1 MSRIHWRKFCIR
13 DDKLVIL
20 MKTGGSYEMKTNV
33 NYIVKTW
40 LLSLVLIHTG
50 SQLNAQYFGKNKP
63 GYDVFDFEVYQTP
76 NFEIYHYFADDS
88 LIKDLAI
95 SAEQWYQ
102 MHFNVF
108 GDSINFRNPLI
119 FYQDHAD
126 FQQTNTTMGTVSVG
140 TGGFTEGL
148 KNRVVMPIALTRGQT
163 DHVLGHELVH
173 AFQYNIF
180 TSSDSL
186 SLRNMQNLPLWMI
199 EGMAEYLSIGSVDP
213 HTAMWMRDAVITD
226 DFPSL
231 DDLTKDPSYFPYR
244 YGHAFWAFMTKMWGD
259 TIIKPLFV
267 ETSKMGYD
275 RALKKV
281 VGYDSKTISNM
292 WKMATLTHFK
302 DILKDA
308 DKSPVGAKILSED
321 NAGEMNISPS
331 ISPDGKYVAFLSE
344 KDVFTIDLFL
354 AEAETGK
361 IIKKLSST
369 VHNSEIDA
377 FNFLESSGTWSP
389 DGKQFAFVVFTK
401 GKNKLAIVDVK
412 KAKITNEIEIP
423 GIESFSNPAWSPDRK
438 QIVVA
443 GMKNGYSNL
452 FSYNLET
459 MEVSQLT
466 NDVFTAFQP
475 SWSNDGRYIVYVTD
489 KKTAPVPESEKFT
502 YNIAIYNTDNK
513 SINILDVFEGADNL
527 NPKFSSNGNSIY
539 FLSNRDGFRNL
550 YRYDLETNNVF
561 QLSNYATG
569 ISGISKLS
577 PALTVSN
584 NDKIVYSYYSDGNY
598 NIFKAMPEQF
608 SASEVAKDDVNL
620 YAATLPPYKRMSVG
634 FVDEQ
639 LAERPELSFDEGEN
653 EFKEI
658 PYNPK
663 FKLDYISN
671 TGVGFG
677 TSRFG
682 TAMAGSVSAI
692 FSDIIGD
699 NQIYTS
705 LSLNGEI
712 YDFGGSVAYF
722 NQKRRLNWG
731 GALSHIPY
739 RFGYYTPKIDTLNIQ
754 GEDVEAINYALD
766 IYRLFETRASLFTFF
781 PISTTRRIEAGIS
794 AARYGYRIDRFNNYY
809 DSNFGYALGGS
820 REKLDAPP
828 GFSLMQADLA
838 YVFDNSNFGITAP
851 MQGRRARFSVEK
863 NFGHYNHF
871 STLVDYRKYF
881 FMNPVSL
888 AFRGYGYGRW
898 GMSNDILLN
907 NLYLGYP
914 WLVRGYDN
922 ISDYAGD
929 GGGITIDDLVGS
941 RMVVSNVE
949 LRIPFT
955 GPEKL
960 SLIGSKFLFTDLALF
975 FDAGLAWDSEITPKL
990 QWEKENP
997 SDRIPVFSTGVSLRV
1012 NLFGYMIIE
1021 PFYAFPLQVPDAGG
1035 VFGINFTPGW

>member
-1 MSRIHWRKFCIR
+1 
-13 DDKLVIL
+13 
-20 MKTGGSYEMKTNV
+20 MKTKAILIKY
-33 NYIVKTW
+33 W
-40 LLSLVLIHTG
+40 LLFFLIAVPISLL
-50 SQLNAQYFGKNKP
+50 QAQYFGKNKP

-88 LIKDLAI
+88 LMKEMATA
-95 SAEQWYQ
+95 AEQWYQ
-102 MHFNVF
+102 MHYNVF
-108 GDSINFRNPLI
+108 QDSIKFRNPLI

-126 FQQTNTTMGTVSVG
+126 FQQTNATMGSVSVG

-148 KNRVVMPIALTRGQT
+148 KNRVVMPMAITRGQT

-180 TSSDSL
+180 TGDDSL
-186 SLRNMQNLPLWMI
+186 SLRNMQNIPLWMI

-244 YGHAFWAFMTKMWGD
+244 YGHAFWAFMTRMWGD
-259 TIIKPLFV
+259 SIIKPLLV
-267 ETSKMGYD
+267 ETSKVGYD
-275 RALKKV
+275 KALQKV
-281 VGYDSKTISNM
+281 VGFDAKTVSNM

-302 DILKDA
+302 DILKETE
-308 DKSPVGAKILSED
+308 KTPVGAKILSED

-344 KDVFTIDLFL
+344 IDIFSIDLFL

-389 DGKQFAFVVFTK
+389 NGDQFAFAVFTK

-412 KAKITNEIEIP
+412 RAKITEEIEIP
-423 GIESFSNPAWSPDRK
+423 GVESFSNPSWSPDGEK
-438 QIVVA
+438 IVVA

-452 FSYNLET
+452 FSYNIET
-459 MEVSQLT
+459 REVNQLT
-466 NDVFTAFQP
+466 NDIFTAFQP
-475 SWSNDGRYIVYVTD
+475 AWSADGRHIVYVTD
-489 KKTAPVPESEKFT
+489 KKAGPAPESEKFK
-502 YNIAIYNTDNK
+502 YNIAILDTESKNVT
-513 SINILDVFEGADNL
+513 ILNVFEGADNL
-527 NPKFSSNGNSIY
+527 NPVFSADSKTIY
-539 FLSNRDGFRNL
+539 FLSDRDGFRNL
-550 YRYDLETNNVF
+550 YRYEIENKSVY
-561 QLSNYATG
+561 QLTNYATG

-577 PALTVSN
+577 PALAISN
-584 NDKIVYSYYSDGNY
+584 NDKLVYSYYANGNY
-598 NIFKAMPEQF
+598 NIFKALPENF
-608 SASEVAKDDVNL
+608 NSTEVRIDDVNFA
-620 YAATLPPYKRMSVG
+620 AATLPPYKRMTKG

-639 LAERPELSFDEGEN
+639 LAIRPELNKEN
-653 EFKEI
+653 DKNNFREI

-699 NQIYTS
+699 NQIYSS

-731 GALSHIPY
+731 GAISHIPY
-739 RFGYYTPKIDTLNIQ
+739 RFGYYTPKLDTINIQ
-754 GEDVEAINYALD
+754 GEEVEAINYALD

-794 AARYGYRIDRFNNYY
+794 VARYGYRIDRFNNYY
-809 DSNFGYALGGS
+809 DNNLGYALGGS

-828 GFSLMQADLA
+828 GFSLMQTDLA
-838 YVFDNSNFGITAP
+838 YVFDNSSFGITAP
-851 MQGRRARFSVEK
+851 MQGRRARFAVEK
-863 NFGHYNHF
+863 YFGHYDHV

-881 FMNPVSL
+881 FMNPMSL

-898 GMSNDILLN
+898 SMENDILMN

-922 ISDYAGD
+922 ISDYAED
-929 GGGITIDDLVGS
+929 GSGISIDDLVGS

-960 SLIGSKFLFTDLALF
+960 SLIGSRFLFTDLALF

-990 QWEKENP
+990 QWKKKNAG
-997 SDRIPVFSTGVSLRV
+997 DRIPIFSTGISLRV

-1021 PFYAFPLQVPDAGG
+1021 PYYAFPLQVPDARG